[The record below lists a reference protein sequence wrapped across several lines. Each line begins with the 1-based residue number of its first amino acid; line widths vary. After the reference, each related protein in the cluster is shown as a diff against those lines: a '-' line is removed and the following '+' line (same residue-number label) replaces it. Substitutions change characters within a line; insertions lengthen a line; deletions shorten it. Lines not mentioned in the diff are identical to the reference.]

1 MAIVVDSG
9 VRHGSDI
16 AIAVALGADLCMVG
30 RPYLYGLATAAQAG
44 VKFVA
49 DLLTAELRRTLQ
61 LVGVTSIAE
70 LRNLGKEL
78 VASPYDFLSMST
90 RRSALWADAV
100 HLPPV

>member
-1 MAIVVDSG
+1 MTVVVDSR
-9 VRHGSDI
+9 VRHASDI

-30 RPYLYGLATAAQAG
+30 RPYLYGLATAGQAG

-49 DLLTAELRRTLQ
+49 DLLAAELRRTLQ
-61 LVGVTSIAE
+61 LVGVTGIAE
-70 LRNLGKEL
+70 LRNLGGEL

-90 RRSALWADAV
+90 PRPALWAEAV